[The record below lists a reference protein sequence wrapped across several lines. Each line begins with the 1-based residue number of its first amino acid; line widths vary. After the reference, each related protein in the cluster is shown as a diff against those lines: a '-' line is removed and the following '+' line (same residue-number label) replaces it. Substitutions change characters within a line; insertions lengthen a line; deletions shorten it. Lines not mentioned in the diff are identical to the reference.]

1 MTIGKQ
7 ISYTS
12 FLLTV
17 YFRLQDMRYCTSSTV
32 SIALSLFYFLG
43 ICVYVLGYGMGFFG
57 GGYLV
62 GPLSPW

>member
-1 MTIGKQ
+1 
-7 ISYTS
+7 
-12 FLLTV
+12 
-17 YFRLQDMRYCTSSTV
+17 MRYCTSSTV

-43 ICVYVLGYGMGFFG
+43 VCVYVLGYGMGFFG